1 MRSHALSRYVALFV
15 FVVVPIFVPAAR
27 GQELPTAKPED
38 VGLSTER
45 LVRIGSAVQ
54 ALVDDH
60 KVAGAIT
67 IVARRGKI
75 VYFEAV
81 GKRDIDSGEPMER
94 DTILRFYSM
103 TKPITSVAVMMLVED
118 GKIDLDDPVAK
129 HLPKLNGVKVFLR
142 ANGDG
147 FETESPKRAPTVRDL
162 LRHTAGLTYGIFG
175 NTPVDEAY
183 RKAGVLAPTD
193 TLADMTRKL
202 GELPLLYQPGTKW
215 NYSVSTDALGRIVEV
230 ASGKSL
236 DEFFAE
242 RIFRPLDMKDT
253 GFFVPPDKL
262 SRFAATH
269 GAADDKLRVTDAPAT
284 SNFRNRPTLLS
295 GGGGLVSTAR
305 DYMRFC
311 QMLASGGE
319 LAGTRLLR
327 RETVQSM
334 TMNQLPDEAFPIAF
348 GPIQR
353 PGVGFGLG
361 FSVQVNRDPLSASRV
376 GEYGWGG
383 AASTHFWISPKDE
396 LVVIALQQFMPF
408 SARLEQ
414 TIKPLVYEAIVE

>member
-1 MRSHALSRYVALFV
+1 MRSRWLSRYVALFILV
-15 FVVVPIFVPAAR
+15 IAPLAR
-27 GQELPTAKPED
+27 GQELPTAKPKD
-38 VGLSTER
+38 VGLSAEKLAR
-45 LVRIGSAVQ
+45 VGPAVQ
-54 ALVDDH
+54 ALVDDQ

-67 IVARRGKI
+67 IVARRGKV

-81 GKRDIDSGEPMER
+81 GKRDVAADLPMGR

-103 TKPITSVAVMMLVED
+103 TKPITSVAVMMLVEE
-118 GKIDLDDPVAK
+118 GKIGLDDPVSK
-129 HLPKLNGVKVFLR
+129 HLPEFKNVKVFVR

-147 FETESPKRAPTVRDL
+147 FDTEPANREPTGRDL
-162 LRHTAGLTYGIFG
+162 LRHTAGLTYGLFG
-175 NTPVDEAY
+175 ATPIDGAY
-183 RKAGVLAPTD
+183 NRVGVLVPTS
-193 TLADMTRKL
+193 TLADMTKKL

-215 NYSVSTDALGRIVEV
+215 NYSVAVDVLGRLVEV
-230 ASGKSL
+230 ASGTSFDQFL
-236 DEFFAE
+236 SE

-253 GFFVPPDKL
+253 GSFVPAHKL
-262 SRFAATH
+262 NRFAATH
-269 GAADDKLRVTDAPAT
+269 GAADGKLTVTDSPAT
-284 SNFRNRPTLLS
+284 SAFRNRPALLS

-311 QMLASGGE
+311 QMIASGGE
-319 LAGTRLLR
+319 LNGTRLLR
-327 RETVQSM
+327 RETVQEM
-334 TMNQLPDEAFPIAF
+334 TNNQLPDEDFPIAF

-361 FSVQVNRDPLSASRV
+361 FSVQVNRDTHSAAHV

-408 SARLEQ
+408 STRLEQ
-414 TIKPLVYEAIVE
+414 TIKPLVYEAIVD

>member
-1 MRSHALSRYVALFV
+1 
-15 FVVVPIFVPAAR
+15 
-27 GQELPTAKPED
+27 
-38 VGLSTER
+38 
-45 LVRIGSAVQ
+45 VQ
-54 ALVDDH
+54 TLVDDQ

-67 IVARRGKI
+67 MIARRGKV

-81 GKRDIDSGEPMER
+81 GKRDIDADLPMER

-103 TKPITSVAVMMLVED
+103 SKPITSVAVMMLVDE
-118 GKIDLDDPVAK
+118 GKIGLDDPVAK
-129 HLPKLNGVKVFLR
+129 HLPELKGVKVFVR
-142 ANGDG
+142 SNGDA
-147 FETESPKRAPTVRDL
+147 FETESPKREPTVRDL

-183 RKAGVLAPTD
+183 RKAGILAPTD
-193 TLADMTRKL
+193 TLADMTKKL
-202 GELPLLYQPGTKW
+202 GELPLQYQPGTRW
-215 NYSVSTDALGRIVEV
+215 IYSVSTDVLGRIVEV
-230 ASGKSL
+230 ASGKKL

-253 GFFVPPDKL
+253 GFFVPADKL

-269 GAADDKLRVTDAPAT
+269 GTADDKLRVTDAPAT

-295 GGGGLVSTAR
+295 GGGGLVLTAR

-319 LAGTRLLR
+319 LNGKRLLR
-327 RETVQSM
+327 RETVETM
-334 TMNQLPDEAFPIAF
+334 TKNQLPDEAFPIAF

-361 FSVQVNRDPLSASRV
+361 VSVQVNRDPFSASRI

-408 SARLEQ
+408 NTRLEQ
-414 TIKPLVYEAIVE
+414 TIKPLVYEAIIDR